1 VFLVYVTITNFIS
14 LGVVWTLLSK
24 SFLGSI
30 EGFSNIFFHILWLE
44 DSCCSIY
51 DFIEMLIFYL
61 RLVNL
66 YALVLLKSV
75 G

>member
-1 VFLVYVTITNFIS
+1 MFLVYVALTNFIS

-24 SFLGSI
+24 SFLGAI

-51 DFIEMLIFYL
+51 DFIEMFIYYL
-61 RLVNL
+61 RLANL
-66 YALVLLKSV
+66 DALFLLKSV
-75 G
+75 S